1 MVAAVAFSWPMLESL
16 DHAIIAVR
24 DLAAAAETYTALL
37 GRLPSWRGE
46 HPGLGTENVLFRLDN
61 TTLEL
66 LCPGSGQGP
75 AAAIRARLEEKGEG
89 LLGLAFGTED
99 ADLCRAELARRGLH
113 PAAPRSGLGRARVS
127 GAVREFRSVFLPRE
141 ESRGLLLFAIQHLSP
156 PELLPPARLA
166 APAASAVS
174 GVDHV
179 VVRTVDPE
187 SAKHLYGHQLGIRLA
202 LDRIFEQWGARLLFF
217 RIGGLTVEISA
228 SLAGEVGAGAEDELW
243 GIAYRVPDA
252 DGARERLAGHGFD
265 VSEVRRGRKPGTRV
279 FTVRSE
285 THGVATL
292 CLEASPKGNAPAVD
306 GETASAP

>member
-1 MVAAVAFSWPMLESL
+1 MLQSL

-46 HPGLGTENVLFRLDN
+46 HPALGTGNVLYRLDN
-61 TTLEL
+61 TYLEL
-66 LCPGSGQGP
+66 LSPPSEQGP
-75 AAAIRARLEEKGEG
+75 AEGLRAQLEEKREG

-99 ADLCRAELARRGLH
+99 ADSCRAELVKRGLH
-113 PAAPRSGLGRARVS
+113 PAAPRKDLGRDLES
-127 GAVREFRSVFLPRE
+127 GAVREFRTVLLPPE
-141 ESRGLLLFAIQHLSP
+141 ESRGPLLFAIQHLSP
-156 PELLPPARLA
+156 PGLLPPAWLV
-166 APAASAVS
+166 APVASAVA

-179 VVRTVDPE
+179 VVRTVDAE
-187 SAKHLYGHQLGIRLA
+187 SAKDLYGQKLGIRLA
-202 LDRIFEQWGARLLFF
+202 LDQSFQEWGTRLLFF
-217 RIGGLTVEISA
+217 RIGGLTIEVAA
-228 SLAGEVGAGAEDELW
+228 SLAGEVGAGAADELW
-243 GIAYRVPDA
+243 GIAYRVPNADA
-252 DGARERLAGHGFD
+252 ARERLAGDGFD